1 MLWLVRLCCTLPLGL
16 LETSYIAFLT
26 DWSQYTSVKHGI
38 LCSIS
43 MTMYQEWY
51 LEAVFLLHLHCI
63 LQRPF
68 SIAISWR
75 VNGFHGQ
82 HLEHKPVYSYTY
94 VTTCHQLRNR
104 LVQQNARCQ
113 SQLWSEQVGFGNAK
127 PLAAKAVAS
136 LRLGSEQLSSQEGKG
151 HDSATL
157 WMVKGSGQWLAMV
170 LSDTRQQKLHNFK
183 IEDEPVVDILLP
195 CWFI

>member
-1 MLWLVRLCCTLPLGL
+1 M
-16 LETSYIAFLT
+16 AFYAASA
-26 DWSQYTSVKHGI
+26 WQCIKSGI
-38 LCSIS
+38 
-43 MTMYQEWY
+43 
-51 LEAVFLLHLHCI
+51 
-63 LQRPF
+63 
-68 SIAISWR
+68 WR
-75 VNGFHGQ
+75 R
-82 HLEHKPVYSYTY
+82 YSYCIS
-94 VTTCHQLRNR
+94 VLACRNFHFPLPFFDEQLVSMASTWNTSESIHIHICNDMSPAAVSHENSLLSH

-113 SQLWSEQVGFGNAK
+113 SQLWSDQVGFGNAK

-157 WMVKGSGQWLAMV
+157 WMVKGSGQWFAIL
-170 LSDTRQQKLHNFK
+170 LSDKVTRQQKLYNFK